1 MLFGI
6 GRRCGMFGWLLGRRE
21 MDFAE
26 KEEYLYSSKE
36 FSKRIEFQQGGKRI
50 ESHLPGC
57 ELSAWR

>member
-1 MLFGI
+1 
-6 GRRCGMFGWLLGRRE
+6 MFGWLLGRRE